1 MAKEKIKVNV
11 HDDYRKRMRDKYIEN
26 GLAVFADH
34 EIIEF
39 LLYYA
44 IPRKD
49 VNPLA
54 HQLLSHFG
62 SVSAV
67 LEASVDSLTQIEGI
81 GENTATFIHFL
92 FDLFTRYNRDTHMRT
107 KLSSSAVAKAY
118 CKRLYTEPNVEQFFV
133 ICVGPSNKII
143 SQRLINSGTMT
154 KVNVNIRQITD
165 FALKNRC
172 ERIII
177 SHNHTT
183 DRCMP
188 SDEDISF
195 TRSIICS
202 CMLND
207 IDVLDHIV
215 VSRGESSS
223 FAELGILNSIK
234 QSAFNTIPLPAK
246 AKKPTVFD
254 SRGYMIST
262 IK

>member
-1 MAKEKIKVNV
+1 MANTKDKIKNNV
-11 HDDYRKRMRDKYIEN
+11 HSDHRKRMRDKFIEN
-26 GLAVFADH
+26 GIAVFADH

-39 LLYYA
+39 LLFYA

-49 VNPLA
+49 VNALA

-62 SVSAV
+62 SISAV
-67 LEASVDSLTQIEGI
+67 LEASIESLMQIEGI
-81 GENTATFIHFL
+81 GENTATYIHFL
-92 FDLFTRYNRDTHMRT
+92 FELFNRYNKDTHMRT
-107 KLSSSAVAKAY
+107 KLSSSAVTKAY
-118 CKRLYTEPNVEQFFV
+118 CKRLYTEPNVEQFYV

-143 SQRLINSGTMT
+143 NQRLINSGTMT

-165 FALKNRC
+165 FALKNKC

-177 SHNHTT
+177 THNHTSEK
-183 DRCMP
+183 CMP

-207 IDVLDHIV
+207 IDVLNHIV
-215 VSRGESSS
+215 VSRTDSAS

-234 QSAFNTIPLPAK
+234 QSAFNTMPLPAK
-246 AKKPTVFD
+246 AKKSAIFD
-254 SRGYMIST
+254 STGYIVSN
-262 IK
+262 